1 MMGQFHF
8 KDWNIVYDLLIDPSA
23 VCCDWHLPTV
33 TSLVLRLKVHLQ
45 SVHGPSWVLWRL
57 AMCSVFTILT
67 AFLYWIAS
75 TACHFYTLTAISS
88 KIVLLSARAPGLF
101 NITLL

>member
-8 KDWNIVYDLLIDPSA
+8 KDWNIVSDLLIDPSA
-23 VCCDWHLPTV
+23 VCCDWLLPTV

-75 TACHFYTLTAISS
+75 TALPFLYIDSYFIEDSS
-88 KIVLLSARAPGLF
+88 FVCTGSGPI
-101 NITLL
+101 